1 MQGSMRNYN
10 TVLYACHY
18 YSVFIAP
25 PNNFASGKQIPPGKP
40 LKHFLTREDIIM
52 FFFIYQKTSIL
63 HIEETAFQMQ
73 DTFHFAKDD
82 GT

>member
-1 MQGSMRNYN
+1 M
-10 TVLYACHY
+10 
-18 YSVFIAP
+18 
-25 PNNFASGKQIPPGKP
+25 
-40 LKHFLTREDIIM
+40 
-52 FFFIYQKTSIL
+52 FFIYQKTSIL